1 MLLTTLMSEIKRG
14 PQKALW
20 DCRGLRNTLP
30 EGTTVGSLSGQY
42 LLGFEDKY
50 KFTRLQMGRRGQ
62 KKEVFYAESV
72 T

>member
-1 MLLTTLMSEIKRG
+1 MLLTTLMKEIKRG
-14 PQKALW
+14 LHKVLW

-30 EGTTVGSLSGQY
+30 EGTRGFFEQQY

-62 KKEVFYAESV
+62 RKEVF
-72 T
+72 